1 MIDDLNTA
9 LVQAHR
15 LDIAREAASTR
26 LARIVTCCKPSVLR
40 ENAQRLVA
48 WLRHG
53 QVGNGID
60 VLASSPPLTTRGCCA

>member
-1 MIDDLNTA
+1 VIDDLNTA

-15 LDIAREAASTR
+15 IDLAREAASTR

-40 ENAQRLVA
+40 ERTESFVS

-53 QVGNGID
+53 QVGTGID
-60 VLASSPPLTTRGCCA
+60 DMSASPLTSRGCCA